1 MKTVVWRISLRSAVW
16 KREQLVLHTY
26 VAGCISNVPISPQ
39 RDNAVDSRHFSF
51 ATCRENAE
59 YIYNTGNPPR
69 CRLNNTSAWRRRL
82 LVCSDSLLPPV
93 LIMSGSENHLHF
105 FIVKHKKKQCL
116 SLEFSAPTARVST
129 QFRQVNSVSAG
140 LPTVSQRDYSV
151 KLIDKE
157 KQPDK
162 TIPDCSWSTAS
173 LSEPEWLEK
182 RRVLEP
188 TGDSY
193 GLILVFTS
201 LFWKSAE
208 FLFSPKGLKTYGML
222 FHASS
227 VHSMDTWVLENNQPF
242 LWHGDDGTQTQSRN
256 LLGNFANISR
266 NVLGCANGTEADHQR
281 VRTDTGSFQDSTT
294 LSNVDLSDKNNHLLA
309 INYQKHAIYL

>member
-1 MKTVVWRISLRSAVW
+1 MQNIYTIQETPRGVGWITPLREGGDCWFAVTHSFHLFWLWAAQKITFTFSSLST
-16 KREQLVLHTY
+16 E
-26 VAGCISNVPISPQ
+26 
-39 RDNAVDSRHFSF
+39 
-51 ATCRENAE
+51 
-59 YIYNTGNPPR
+59 
-69 CRLNNTSAWRRRL
+69 
-82 LVCSDSLLPPV
+82 
-93 LIMSGSENHLHF
+93 
-105 FIVKHKKKQCL
+105 KKQCL
-116 SLEFSAPTARVST
+116 SLEFSALTARVST
-129 QFRQVNSVSAG
+129 QFRQVSSVSAS

-193 GLILVFTS
+193 GAILFFTS

-208 FLFSPKGLKTYGML
+208 FFFSPKGLKTYGML

-227 VHSMDTWVLENNQPF
+227 VRSMNTWVLENNQPF
-242 LWHGDDGTQTQSRN
+242 LWHEDDATQTQ
-256 LLGNFANISR
+256 
-266 NVLGCANGTEADHQR
+266 
-281 VRTDTGSFQDSTT
+281 
-294 LSNVDLSDKNNHLLA
+294 
-309 INYQKHAIYL
+309 